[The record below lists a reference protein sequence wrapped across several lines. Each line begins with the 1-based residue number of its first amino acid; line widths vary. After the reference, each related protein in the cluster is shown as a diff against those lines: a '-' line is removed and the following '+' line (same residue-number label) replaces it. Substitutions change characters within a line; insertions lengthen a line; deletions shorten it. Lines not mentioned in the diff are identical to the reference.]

1 MLLSRAN
8 DLSHVVE
15 ADRRSVWHHLS
26 QHKQY
31 ETTDPRIFVRGQ
43 GVRLWDAQ
51 GREFL
56 DATSGGV
63 WTVNV
68 GYGRTSIADAMREQL
83 VELNYW
89 AGVAGSVPGAI
100 FAEELLKRMP
110 GMGRV
115 YYSNSGS
122 EANEK
127 VYKMVRQISARHH
140 NGRKW
145 KILFRDRDYHGTT
158 IAALATSG
166 QDQRSM
172 QYGPF
177 PDGFVRV
184 PHCLEYRRQ
193 WDVSNYG
200 ERAADAIEEVILR
213 EGPDTIGAL
222 VLEPITAG
230 GGVITPPDGYWE
242 RVKHICRKY
251 EILLHLDEVVCGMG
265 RTGAWFGYQHYG
277 IEPDFV
283 TMAKGLASGY
293 AAISCTVTTEA
304 IFDLFKDA
312 PEDTLSYFRDVST
325 FGGCTAGPVAAL
337 ECLKIMEREDLL
349 ANTNAM
355 GARLEA
361 GLMQL
366 MDKHQVIG
374 DLRGRG
380 LFYGLELVTDRASKE
395 PLAEKLAHS
404 IGAEC
409 TAQGVLVSVTNR
421 SMPGFNNTLVIAP
434 PLTAS
439 ASDIDQIVEAV
450 NIAMTRTGGRRP

>member
-1 MLLSRAN
+1 MLLSKAN
-8 DLSHVVE
+8 DLSHIVE

-31 ETTDPRIFVRGQ
+31 ETIDPRIFVRGQ
-43 GVRLWDAQ
+43 GVRLWDVQ

-89 AGVAGSVPGAI
+89 AGVAGSVPGAV
-100 FAEELLKRMP
+100 FAEELLKHMP

-213 EGPDTIGAL
+213 EGPDTVGAL

-312 PEDTLSYFRDVST
+312 PEDALSYFRDVST

-355 GARLEA
+355 GARLEL
-361 GLMQL
+361 GLIQL

-380 LFYGLELVTDRASKE
+380 LFYGLELVADRVSKE
-395 PLAEKLAHS
+395 PLAEKLAQS

-409 TAQGVLVSVTNR
+409 AAQGVLVSVTNR
-421 SMPGFNNTLVIAP
+421 SMPGFNNTVIIAP
-434 PLTAS
+434 PLIAS
-439 ASDIDQIVEAV
+439 ASDIDQIIEAV
-450 NIAMTRTGGRRP
+450 DIAMTRMVDWR